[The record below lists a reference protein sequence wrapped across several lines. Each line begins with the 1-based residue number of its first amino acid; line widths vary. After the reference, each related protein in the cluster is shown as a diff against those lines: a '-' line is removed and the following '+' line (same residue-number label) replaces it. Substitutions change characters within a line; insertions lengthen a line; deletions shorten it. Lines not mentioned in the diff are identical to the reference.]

1 MPKNQGGGVT
11 RPQAEAIAQK
21 YIQVASEQSTPRL
34 EALETFKAEQL
45 LLNTEMQTDILAR
58 RLITDSY
65 DRTETD
71 GKDQD
76 VLVAAN

>member
-21 YIQVASEQSTPRL
+21 YVQASSNESTPRL

-45 LLNTEMQTDILAR
+45 LLNGTMQTDILER

-65 DRTETD
+65 NRTETD
-71 GKDQD
+71 DKDQD
-76 VLVAAN
+76 VLVGAN

>member
-34 EALETFKAEQL
+34 EALETFKTAQL
-45 LLNTEMQTDILAR
+45 ALNTTLQEDINTR

-65 DRTETD
+65 D
-71 GKDQD
+71 
-76 VLVAAN
+76 